1 MDLRHPLRSYAG
13 RHLRLAAGMPSKDFH
28 QSRPAVGVRREA
40 HWSEAVQRASFI
52 GLPPA
57 IVCCLQG
64 IPQAFV
70 RLPRDP
76 ARRAVT
82 TTGWRKR
89 GGTARRSRVV
99 PALIAAPQS
108 TNWRDPFVFSV
119 KLRDTCSDIMRC
131 IKAPLLV
138 CLELP
143 SSPCDSHI
151 GRFVQFNIVRGLL
164 VTAANWRAK
173 VVRR

>member
-1 MDLRHPLRSYAG
+1 MDLRHPLRSYAVVIRVG
-13 RHLRLAAGMPSKDFH
+13 RAGTPSNDFH
-28 QSRPAVGVRREA
+28 QRPAVGVPRED
-40 HWSEAVQRASFI
+40 HWSEAVQRSSFI

-57 IVCCLQG
+57 IVLCLKG

-70 RLPRDP
+70 PPEGTPQDAPRKSP
-76 ARRAVT
+76 LVNEHWLAHT
-82 TTGWRKR
+82 WGHS
-89 GGTARRSRVV
+89 RSR
-99 PALIAAPQS
+99 PQAA
-108 TNWRDPFVFSV
+108 NWRHPFVFSV

-164 VTAANWRAK
+164 VAAANRRAK
-173 VVRR
+173 VVR